1 MVVVWERVGD
11 GHGRGYLYGTV
22 KEAVL
27 SERTRSPDL
36 DTVGVFD
43 RFASILCPCIV
54 RNRDPGD
61 PRCVTAISAKC
72 HLTLWPPCHLNR
84 VSLNIC
90 NKHVVGG
97 KSATNMEKMSFEP
110 TQIARSPSDRLAD
123 RPPSDHSIVAT
134 PVPLRHIKIPLMA
147 CQISL

>member
-54 RNRDPGD
+54 RNRDPDD
-61 PRCVTAISAKC
+61 PG
-72 HLTLWPPCHLNR
+72 
-84 VSLNIC
+84 VSR
-90 NKHVVGG
+90 
-97 KSATNMEKMSFEP
+97 
-110 TQIARSPSDRLAD
+110 QY
-123 RPPSDHSIVAT
+123 PPSAT
-134 PVPLRHIKIPLMA
+134 PVPLRHIKIPLTA
-147 CQISL
+147 CEISL

>member
-61 PRCVTAISAKC
+61 PCVAAISVKCRWC
-72 HLTLWPPCHLNR
+72 HLTL
-84 VSLNIC
+84 
-90 NKHVVGG
+90 
-97 KSATNMEKMSFEP
+97 T
-110 TQIARSPSDRLAD
+110 
-123 RPPSDHSIVAT
+123 VAPG
-134 PVPLRHIKIPLMA
+134 PV
-147 CQISL
+147 

>member
-43 RFASILCPCIV
+43 RFASISCPSFVC
-54 RNRDPGD
+54 NRDPGD
-61 PRCVTAISAKC
+61 PCVAAISARC
-72 HLTLWPPCHLNR
+72 HLTLAAAVAPEPGFAQHL
-84 VSLNIC
+84 
-90 NKHVVGG
+90 
-97 KSATNMEKMSFEP
+97 P
-110 TQIARSPSDRLAD
+110 
-123 RPPSDHSIVAT
+123 
-134 PVPLRHIKIPLMA
+134 
-147 CQISL
+147 